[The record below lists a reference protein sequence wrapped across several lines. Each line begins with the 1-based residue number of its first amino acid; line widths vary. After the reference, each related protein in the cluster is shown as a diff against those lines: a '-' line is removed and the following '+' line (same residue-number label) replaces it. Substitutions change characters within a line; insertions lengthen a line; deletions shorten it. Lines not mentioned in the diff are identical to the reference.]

1 MLAMLAA
8 TALAPAA
15 TITVT
20 IAYGYKNRET
30 AAHYGQQ

>member
-1 MLAMLAA
+1 MISMLV
-8 TALAPAA
+8 
-15 TITVT
+15 TITPAVFTMVT